1 MEILLVIIPLA
12 VLVLVVVASVVL
24 VGRRRSIESDV
35 VDLELPV
42 EVSEDPLA
50 TAIEPRELQGEQTG
64 PEDLAEPEV
73 QVTETAGP
81 VLGTTVEIVGPPLTE
96 EEEAANIAAAEAAEA
111 EWEADHAALEEL
123 VRPTFRE
130 RLARARGAVSGY
142 VGSILARSTIDETTW
157 DELTEALLLAD
168 VGAGPTSELLD
179 AVRATVRE
187 RGITTPEELVEAVK
201 DEMKSRLA
209 GPVTLQRAEVAPT
222 VWLFVGVNGVGKT
235 TTIGKVG
242 RRLADEGSTVVM
254 AAGDTFRAAAAE
266 QLETWADRC
275 GAHLVRGEEG
285 GDPSAIIYDA
295 IASASARGAD
305 VVLADTAG
313 RLHTKSN
320 LMDELA
326 KVRRVAD
333 KGDGTVTEVLLVL
346 DATTGQNGLQ
356 QARQFTEAT
365 EVTGV
370 VLTKLDGS
378 AKGGIVV
385 AIRSELGIPVKLVG
399 LGEGAAD
406 LVEFDAAEFVD
417 ALFDRD

>member
-1 MEILLVIIPLA
+1 MEILLVIIPIV
-12 VLVLVVVASVVL
+12 VLVLVVVASVTL
-24 VGRRRSIESDV
+24 VGRRRALDTDS

-42 EVSEDPLA
+42 EVSDDQLS
-50 TAIEPRELQGEQTG
+50 TAVEPRELQGEQTG
-64 PEDLAEPEV
+64 PEDLLEPEV

-81 VLGTTVEIVGPPLTE
+81 VLGTSVEIVGPPLTE
-96 EEEAANIAAAEAAEA
+96 EEAAANIAAAEAAEA
-111 EWEADHAALEEL
+111 EWEAEHGGVEEL
-123 VRPTFRE
+123 VRPTFRD
-130 RLARARGAVSGY
+130 RLAKARGAVSGY
-142 VGSILARSTIDETTW
+142 VGSILSRSTIDAETW
-157 DELTEALLLAD
+157 DDLEEALLRAD
-168 VGAGPTSELLD
+168 VGAGPTAELLD
-179 AVRATVRE
+179 AVRSTVRE
-187 RGITTPEELVEAVK
+187 RGITTPEALVEAVK
-201 DEMKSRLA
+201 DEMKARLA
-209 GPVTLQRAEVAPT
+209 GPVGLAVADTPPT
-222 VWLFVGVNGVGKT
+222 IWLFVGVNGVGKT

-242 RRLADEGSTVVM
+242 RRLADQGSSVVM

-266 QLETWADRC
+266 QLGTWADRC

-285 GDPSAIIYDA
+285 GDPSAIIFDA
-295 IASASARGAD
+295 VASASARGAD

-356 QARQFTEAT
+356 QARQFTEST

-378 AKGGIVV
+378 AKGGIVF
-385 AIRSELGIPVKLVG
+385 AIRAELGIPVKLVG

-406 LVEFDAAEFVD
+406 LVDFDADEFVD
-417 ALFDRD
+417 ALFDQD